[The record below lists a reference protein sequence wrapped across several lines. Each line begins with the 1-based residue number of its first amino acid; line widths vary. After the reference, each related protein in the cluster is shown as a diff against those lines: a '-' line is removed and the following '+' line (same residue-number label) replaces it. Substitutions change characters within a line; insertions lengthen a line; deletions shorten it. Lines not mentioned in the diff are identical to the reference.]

1 MALWAAPKW
10 QTRDKVI
17 GTAAALL
24 VPILLGLL
32 LGIGIATGGVAVRSG
47 TVLAAVITLTVTA
60 ATRVYL
66 VRAGRRTARL
76 TAAPRSRPL
85 TRTAATSRSGQG
97 PTCSSGPT
105 TRGGTRR
112 GPPA

>member
-47 TVLAAVITLTVTA
+47 TVLAAVITPDRHRGD
-60 ATRVYL
+60 TRVPGPC
-66 VRAGRRTARL
+66 RAAHRPTHCGCPVL
-76 TAAPRSRPL
+76 LGPAPEFP
-85 TRTAATSRSGQG
+85 
-97 PTCSSGPT
+97 
-105 TRGGTRR
+105 
-112 GPPA
+112 